1 MNTRNNNVVLNNSP
15 YKEVVLIKKH
25 VAGEKK
31 GEILL
36 YALSTCGWCRKVK
49 ELLNSMKV
57 EYDYIDVDEVP
68 REEKQQ
74 IMDDVRAHN
83 PQCSFPTVVINNSC
97 IVGFKEDR
105 IREALKNE

>member
-1 MNTRNNNVVLNNSP
+1 LHNTA
-15 YKEVVLIKKH
+15 YKEVVVIRNR

-36 YALSTCGWCRKVK
+36 YALSTCVWCRKVK
-49 ELLNSMKV
+49 DLLNSMKV
-57 EYDYIDVDEVP
+57 EYDYIDVDAVP

-74 IMDDVRAHN
+74 VMDEMKIHN
-83 PQCSFPTVVINNSC
+83 PQCSFPTLVVNNSC

-105 IREALKNE
+105 IKEALKNE

>member
-1 MNTRNNNVVLNNSP
+1 MIRNR
-15 YKEVVLIKKH
+15 

-36 YALSTCGWCRKVK
+36 YALSTCVWCRKVK
-49 ELLNSMKV
+49 DLLNSMKV
-57 EYDYIDVDEVP
+57 EYDYIDVDAVP

-74 IMDDVRAHN
+74 VMDEVKIHN
-83 PQCSFPTVVINNSC
+83 PQCSFPTVVINNKC
-97 IVGFKEDR
+97 IVGYKEDR

>member
-1 MNTRNNNVVLNNSP
+1 MIRNR
-15 YKEVVLIKKH
+15 

-36 YALSTCGWCRKVK
+36 YALSTCVWCRKVK
-49 ELLNSMKV
+49 DLLNSMKV
-57 EYDYIDVDEVP
+57 EYDYIDVDAVP

-74 IMDDVRAHN
+74 VMDEMKIHN
-83 PQCSFPTVVINNSC
+83 PQCSFPTLVVNNSC

-105 IREALKNE
+105 IKEALKNE

>member
-1 MNTRNNNVVLNNSP
+1 MIRNR
-15 YKEVVLIKKH
+15 

-31 GEILL
+31 GEILI
-36 YALSTCGWCRKVK
+36 YALSTCVWCRKVK
-49 ELLNSMKV
+49 DLLNSMKV
-57 EYDYIDVDEVP
+57 EYDYIDVDAVP

-74 IMDDVRAHN
+74 VMDEMKIHN